1 MAIGHTVTPGP
12 IVRALAAG
20 LNAEELSPAEF
31 ISSTAIGKA
40 LNTVRI
46 QRARQRFPPETYP
59 FAWWTTSAL
68 RERAEADN
76 GSPST
81 TLLSSQTIVECLE
94 AWGRDIHHSEP
105 QPKIGGLPD
114 ADMVVRD
121 LSFLLAFR
129 SKLARRPFI
138 SPRCDSCAEATLMMR
153 EALRIVNVGLNDRA
167 AAIAEDAQQA
177 AAYFDLYDA
186 VAFREMGD
194 AESVV
199 SAPVGSSVDPE
210 IQRILDDNRPHPEH
224 EGRRKATSKA
234 KQTLREKTH
243 EVVEL
248 INRLARQSLR
258 QIPNETNAFWRGG
271 PTLSLAE
278 AMAEFEPS
286 TEPFDEAYHDEYFQS
301 LPQGSWNSGQTEDSK
316 TRLASFPSDFDGQPG
331 SPKHCPDDGCINAA
345 NRPHDRLASV
355 FKTPILS
362 APVRISGRSPM
373 LYC

>member
-1 MAIGHTVTPGP
+1 MAIGHAVTPGP

-20 LNAEELSPAEF
+20 INAEELSPAEF
-31 ISSTAIGKA
+31 ISSRAIGKA
-40 LNTVRI
+40 LNTARI
-46 QRARQRFPPETYP
+46 QRARQKFAPKTYP

-76 GSPST
+76 GVPST

-94 AWGRDIHHSEP
+94 AWGRDIDRSEHRP
-105 QPKIGGLPD
+105 KTQPIPD
-114 ADMVVRD
+114 GDLVTRD
-121 LSFLLAFR
+121 LSLLLTFR
-129 SKLARRPFI
+129 ANVPERPAM
-138 SPRCDSCAEATLMMR
+138 SPRCDNCAEATLMMR

-167 AAIAEDAQQA
+167 AAIAEDAQEA

-186 VAFREMGD
+186 VAFREIRD
-194 AESVV
+194 SESVV
-199 SAPVGSSVDPE
+199 NAPIESPVDPE
-210 IQRILDDNRPHPEH
+210 IQRILDDKRPHPEH
-224 EGRRKATSKA
+224 EGRKKATSKA

-243 EVVEL
+243 DVIEL

-286 TEPFDEAYHDEYFQS
+286 MEPFDEGYHDEYLQS
-301 LPQGSWNSGQTEDSK
+301 LPQGSWNSGQTED
-316 TRLASFPSDFDGQPG
+316 TTMRLASFPSDFDVQPG
-331 SPKHCPDDGCINAA
+331 SPKHRPDDGCINAA

-362 APVRISGRSPM
+362 APVRISVRCPI